1 MFQVLIVDDEP
12 IARES
17 LRYLIDWEDYGFS
30 VKAGAE
36 DGEQALA
43 MLREGFYSLVLTD
56 IRMPK
61 MNGLELIERMR
72 EITDA
77 SVIILSGYD
86 DFEYARQGIKL
97 GVKDYLLKPVDEED
111 LIAVLLRVHREL
123 TDRELLHRRQQA
135 GDSAFRERVL
145 RRLAHGQLN
154 RGEYAEQLRLA
165 EFPAERE
172 AFRCLSIEMD
182 STCDAAL
189 SDRDFELK
197 RYAIRNILDELCL
210 ATGGFVFEESEDRYG
225 IIYAGDARVLGDAD
239 SVRVRAETIAGAVR
253 LYAKE
258 TVTIGIGGAESAL
271 ERIADSYRAAEAAAD
286 GKFLAG
292 TGAILAAP
300 PSRTEDDTAR
310 TRLREMEE
318 EALLAMKDRR
328 REAALQALER
338 LWDGFAK
345 AELPADE
352 AKRIVL
358 EILVQLFRLVKDAGA
373 NHARLFDYKLG
384 DYEYVM
390 RARTLDD
397 LFAFTEKRC
406 SAVLEL
412 LQRTNEIRPKKVYDE
427 VREIVREQ
435 YASPISLKSVAQ
447 QIYMNPNYLGKLF
460 KAHADM
466 SFNEYVLKVRMEK
479 AKELLLHTD
488 KKVYEIALEV
498 GFGELDWFYKRFKA
512 YTGVSA
518 SEFKLSSQQST

>member
-17 LRYLIDWEDYGFS
+17 LRYLIDWEDYGFAI
-30 VKAGAE
+30 KAGAE

-61 MNGLELIERMR
+61 MNGLELIEKMR
-72 EITDA
+72 EFSDA
-77 SVIILSGYD
+77 EVIILSGYD

-97 GVKDYLLKPVDEED
+97 GVKDYLLKPVDEDD
-111 LIAVLLRVHREL
+111 LVAVLLRVHREL
-123 TDRELLHRRQQA
+123 TDRELLQRRRQA

-154 RGEYAEQLRLA
+154 RGEYAEQLPLA
-165 EFPAERE
+165 GFPAGSE
-172 AFRCLSIEMD
+172 AYRCLSVEID
-182 STCDAAL
+182 SAYEAAM

-197 RYAIRNILDELCL
+197 RYAIRNILDELC
-210 ATGGFVFEESEDRYG
+210 AASGGFVFEESEERYG
-225 IIYAGDARVLGDAD
+225 IIYAGSSSAVGDDGVAME
-239 SVRVRAETIAGAVR
+239 RAETIARAVR

-258 TVTIGIGGAESAL
+258 TVSIGIGLSVQNAETVAES
-271 ERIADSYRAAEAAAD
+271 YGAAEAAVD

-292 TGAILAAP
+292 AGAILAAP
-300 PSRTEDDTAR
+300 SAGPEDDGAR
-310 TRLREMEE
+310 LELRAMEE
-318 EALLAMKDRR
+318 ELLLAMKDRR
-328 REAALQALER
+328 REAALQSLAR
-338 LWDGFAK
+338 LWDGFK
-345 AELPADE
+345 DAELPADE
-352 AKRIVL
+352 VKRTVL
-358 EILVQLFRLVKDAGA
+358 ELLVQLFRLVKEAGA

-390 RARTLDD
+390 RAKTLDD
-397 LFAFTEKRC
+397 LLAFTENRC
-406 SAVLEL
+406 TAVLEL

-427 VREIVREQ
+427 VRGIVQEQ

-447 QIYMNPNYLGKLF
+447 QIFMNPNYLGKLF

-466 SFNEYVLKVRMEK
+466 SFNDYVLKVRMEK

-518 SEFKLSSQQST
+518 SEFKQSSQ